1 MEETMEQPTALT
13 IAPRG
18 PAAIEMGG
26 RGIILR
32 SFEDLQRFAKMVAE
46 SGTLPK
52 GMTQAGAAVAIQAGL
67 ERGLSPLGGLQACIV
82 INGVLSWRGWA
93 AMALVRNSGH
103 CKPGTLRVWTEGEG
117 DSLVGKATAWR
128 VGYEAP
134 ELITWT
140 VKDAVKAG
148 LWGKEGPWRSRPGN
162 MLMWR
167 AMGDLARFH
176 WSDVLGGFPL
186 QEEAEDFE
194 ELPRSTASGT
204 RPDPL
209 ALTAP
214 AEDPLLA
221 GIDKPPEAQAS
232 PIINAAREP
241 GEDDEPPRCAH
252 PVVPPSRL
260 ALLKA
265 SATIVCP
272 DCGEEF
278 HGEQP

>member
-1 MEETMEQPTALT
+1 
-13 IAPRG
+13 
-18 PAAIEMGG
+18 MGG

-103 CKPGTLRVWTEGEG
+103 CKPGTLRVWNEGEG
-117 DSLVGKATAWR
+117 DTLVGKATAWR
-128 VGYEAP
+128 AGYDAP

-140 VKDAVKAG
+140 VKDAIKAG

-194 ELPRSTASGT
+194 MFPRSTGAA
-204 RPDPL
+204 RPEPL

-214 AEDPLLA
+214 AEDPLLIGLA
-221 GIDKPPEAQAS
+221 KPSEAPAAPEPPSTDEAALIRALQAS
-232 PIINAAREP
+232 LVVPSASREP
-241 GEDDEPPRCAH
+241 GEDDEPEPLGCSH

-260 ALLKA
+260 SLLKRT
-265 SATIVCP
+265 ATIVCP